1 MLWEGEHR
9 NSFPKSLASPQ
20 MPAQPAAMRSFL
32 AISCFGV
39 LWAAP
44 PSVHESQSRSLN
56 SLVLL
61 TEKSFPFLTNRFQG
75 MEVRGCEC
83 AHQMMA
89 GATHWGSVPTDPRL
103 SSQLCQELAG
113 GHGRTQLAGG
123 RPPSCCVLTRSGLPS
138 SFCEGAG
145 PVPSGAAPMTSF
157 TLITS
162 LEAPI
167 LIPSCWGEGGDM

>member
-113 GHGRTQLAGG
+113 GHGRTPAHWV
-123 RPPSCCVLTRSGLPS
+123 R
-138 SFCEGAG
+138 CEGRHQVQNSWGGVRWHEEARLG
-145 PVPSGAAPMTSF
+145 LNR
-157 TLITS
+157 TLIWQP
-162 LEAPI
+162 LEWRGRGLSP
-167 LIPSCWGEGGDM
+167 